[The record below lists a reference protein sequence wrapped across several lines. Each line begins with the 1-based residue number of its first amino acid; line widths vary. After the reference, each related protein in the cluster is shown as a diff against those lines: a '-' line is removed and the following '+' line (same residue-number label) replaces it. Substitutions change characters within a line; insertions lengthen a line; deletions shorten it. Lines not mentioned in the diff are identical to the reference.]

1 MLIMSNF
8 RTAYNC
14 PPFPDLF
21 SPSGDEYSPVYAE
34 DVDERGV
41 ACIVQVSQEKIQDK
55 IEACKEQTLIYS
67 ILNSFDDGTLLNKA
81 QGVYA
86 DLSAMPDNIHEA
98 YQRVREARMIFGGL
112 SDDVRQRFN
121 NSFDEFIS
129 SSFLSDFKDKLTK
142 DSAPVQ
148 NNLTGEVTNV
158 E

>member
-1 MLIMSNF
+1 MQKF
-8 RTAYNC
+8 RSAYDC
-14 PPFPDLF
+14 PVIDGLF
-21 SPSGDEYSPVYAE
+21 SPAGDEYSPVYAE

-55 IEACKEQTLIYS
+55 IEACKEQTLIYN

-86 DLSAMPDNIHEA
+86 DLSAMPDNIHDA
-98 YQRVREARMIFGGL
+98 YKSVRDARMIFNGL
-112 SDDVRQRFN
+112 DDSVKQRFN

-129 SSFLSDFKDKLTK
+129 SSFLSDFTDKFK
-142 DSAPVQ
+142 RDSNVVEK
-148 NNLTGEVTNV
+148 NISGEVANN

>member
-1 MLIMSNF
+1 MSKF
-8 RTAYNC
+8 RSAYNC
-14 PPFPDLF
+14 PPIEGLY
-21 SPSGDEYSPVYAE
+21 SHAGDEYSPVYAE

-55 IEACKEQTLIYS
+55 IEACKEQTLIYN

-98 YQRVREARMIFGGL
+98 YQSVRDARMIFNGL
-112 SDDVRQRFN
+112 SDDIRQRFN
-121 NSFDEFIS
+121 NSFDEFIA

-142 DSAPVQ
+142 DSFAVQ
-148 NNLTGEVTNV
+148 NNSNVEVTDG

>member
-1 MLIMSNF
+1 MSHF

-14 PPFPDLF
+14 SPIPDLF
-21 SPSGDEYSPVYAE
+21 SSAGDEYSPVYAE

-55 IEACKEQTLIYS
+55 IEACKEQTLIYN

-112 SDDVRQRFN
+112 SDEVRQRFN

-129 SSFLSDFKDKLTK
+129 SSFLSDFKDKLTN
-142 DSAPVQ
+142 DSAPVHD
-148 NNLTGEVTNV
+148 NSTGEVSNG

>member
-1 MLIMSNF
+1 MSKF
-8 RTAYNC
+8 RSAYDC
-14 PPFPDLF
+14 APIEGLY
-21 SPSGDEYSPVYAE
+21 SSSGDEYSPVYAE

-55 IEACKEQTLIYS
+55 IEACKEQTLIYN

-98 YQRVREARMIFGGL
+98 YQSVRDARMIFNGL
-112 SDDVRQRFN
+112 SDEIRQRFN
-121 NSFDEFIS
+121 NSFDEFIA
-129 SSFLSDFKDKLTK
+129 SSFLSDFNDKLKK
-142 DSAPVQ
+142 DSAPIK
-148 NNLTGEVTNV
+148 NNSNVEVTPN

>member
-1 MLIMSNF
+1 MPNF

-14 PPFPDLF
+14 PPIVDLF

-41 ACIVQVSQEKIQDK
+41 ACIVKVSEEKIQDK
-55 IEACKEQTLIYS
+55 IEACKEQTLIYN

-98 YQRVREARMIFGGL
+98 YQSVRDAHMIFNGL
-112 SDDVRQRFN
+112 SDEIRQRFN
-121 NSFDEFIS
+121 NSFDEFIA
-129 SSFLSDFKDKLTK
+129 SSFLSDFKDKFIK
-142 DSAPVQ
+142 DSVPVE
-148 NNLTGEVTNV
+148 NNEIPEDPSN

>member
-1 MLIMSNF
+1 MSKF
-8 RTAYNC
+8 RSAYDC
-14 PPFPDLF
+14 PPIEGLS
-21 SPSGDEYSPVYAE
+21 SPVGDEYSPVYAE

-55 IEACKEQTLIYS
+55 IEACKEQTLIYN

-98 YQRVREARMIFGGL
+98 YQSVRDARMVFYGL
-112 SDDVRQRFN
+112 SDEIRQRFN
-121 NSFDEFIS
+121 NSFDEFIA
-129 SSFLSDFKDKLTK
+129 SSFLSDFNDKLKK
-142 DSAPVQ
+142 DSVPVK
-148 NNLTGEVTNV
+148 NNSTGEVTTN

>member
-1 MLIMSNF
+1 MSNF

-14 PPFPDLF
+14 PPIPDLF
-21 SPSGDEYSPVYAE
+21 SPSGDEYRPVYAE

-41 ACIVQVSQEKIQDK
+41 TCIVQVSQEKIQDK
-55 IEACKEQTLIYS
+55 IEACKEQTLIYN

-148 NNLTGEVTNV
+148 TNTNAEVTNV

>member
-1 MLIMSNF
+1 MPNF

-14 PPFPDLF
+14 PPIIDLY
-21 SPSGDEYSPVYAE
+21 SSSGDEYSPVYAE
-34 DVDERGV
+34 DVDDRGV

-55 IEACKEQTLIYS
+55 IEACKEQTLIYN

-98 YQRVREARMIFGGL
+98 YQQVRDARTIFNGL
-112 SDDVRQRFN
+112 SDEIRQRFN
-121 NSFDEFIS
+121 NSFDEFIA
-129 SSFLSDFKDKLTK
+129 SSFLSDFNDKLKK
-142 DSAPVQ
+142 DTNVSVD
-148 NNLTGEVTNV
+148 NIKSEVTPN

>member
-1 MLIMSNF
+1 MSNF

-14 PPFPDLF
+14 DPISDLF
-21 SPSGDEYSPVYAE
+21 SPSGDEFSPVYAE

-55 IEACKEQTLIYS
+55 IEACKEQTLIYN
-67 ILNSFDDGTLLNKA
+67 ILNSFDDGSLLNKV

-98 YQRVREARMIFGGL
+98 YQSVRDARMIFSGL
-112 SDDVRQRFN
+112 SDEIRQRFN
-121 NSFDEFIS
+121 NSFDEFIA

-148 NNLTGEVTNV
+148 NNSIGEVTNN

>member
-1 MLIMSNF
+1 MSKF
-8 RTAYNC
+8 RSAYDC
-14 PPFPDLF
+14 PPIEGLS
-21 SPSGDEYSPVYAE
+21 SPVGDEYSPVYAE

-55 IEACKEQTLIYS
+55 IEACKEQTLIYN

-98 YQRVREARMIFGGL
+98 YQSVRDARMIFNGL
-112 SDDVRQRFN
+112 SDDIRQRFN
-121 NSFDEFIS
+121 NSFDEFIA
-129 SSFLSDFKDKLTK
+129 SSFLSDFNDKLKK
-142 DSAPVQ
+142 DSSPVQ
-148 NNLTGEVTNV
+148 NNSTGEVTNN

>member
-1 MLIMSNF
+1 MSRF

-14 PPFPDLF
+14 PPIPDLF
-21 SPSGDEYSPVYAE
+21 SPSGDDYSPVYAE

-41 ACIVQVSQEKIQDK
+41 ACIVQVSQENIQDK
-55 IEACKEQTLIYS
+55 IEACKEQTLIYN

-98 YQRVREARMIFGGL
+98 YQSVRDARMIFQGL
-112 SDDVRQRFN
+112 SDDIRQRFN
-121 NSFDEFIS
+121 NSFDEFIA
-129 SSFLSDFKDKLTK
+129 SSFLSDFKDKLIK
-142 DSAPVQ
+142 DSPAVHT
-148 NNLTGEVTNV
+148 NTDVEVKNV

>member
-1 MLIMSNF
+1 MSNF

>member
-1 MLIMSNF
+1 MSNF

-14 PPFPDLF
+14 PPIPDLF

-55 IEACKEQTLIYS
+55 IEACKEQTLIYN

-112 SDDVRQRFN
+112 SDDIRQRFN
-121 NSFDEFIS
+121 NSFDEFIA
-129 SSFLSDFKDKLTK
+129 SSFLSDFNEKLKKDV
-142 DSAPVQ
+142 SPVQ
-148 NNLTGEVTNV
+148 NNSTGEVTNG